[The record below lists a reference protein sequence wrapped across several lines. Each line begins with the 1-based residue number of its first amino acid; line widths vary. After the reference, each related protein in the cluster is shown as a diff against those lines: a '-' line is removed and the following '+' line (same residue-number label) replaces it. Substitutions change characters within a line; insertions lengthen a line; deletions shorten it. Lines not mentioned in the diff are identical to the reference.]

1 LKDLG
6 GRARGLAAAAVD
18 LRQLRLL
25 VDSPGALTFDFL
37 ISSKTRP
44 VSRMLV
50 GWCFMRRAS
59 LLAVVLSGLVL
70 SGASALAAD
79 SGPVIVLPGRH
90 GLPVIINGVDVTGAV
105 LEGDW
110 GLYSPHM
117 VGPTIVPAWVPGGI
131 YQGVYY
137 RGRYV
142 QGSYYP
148 AFGHEPGYGRHEIEP
163 PADRR
168 LPPPAPSYHRSW
180 TSESAPLPANLEPQ
194 VPPPPLIVAPQI
206 FPGGRR
212 GDAAGRGP

>member
-1 LKDLG
+1 M
-6 GRARGLAAAAVD
+6 
-18 LRQLRLL
+18 
-25 VDSPGALTFDFL
+25 TFDFL

-50 GWCFMRRAS
+50 GRCSMRRAS
-59 LLAVVLSGLVL
+59 LLALVLSGLVPG
-70 SGASALAAD
+70 SASALAAD
-79 SGPVIVLPGRH
+79 SGPVIVLSGRH

-117 VGPTIVPAWVPGGI
+117 VGPTIVPAWVPGWT
-131 YQGVYY
+131 YQGVHYW
-137 RGRYV
+137 GRYV

-180 TSESAPLPANLEPQ
+180 TSQSEPLPANLDPQ
-194 VPPPPLIVAPQI
+194 VPSSPLIVAPQI

-212 GDAAGRGP
+212 GDRENRTTLKPGSSKFR